1 MQANT
6 NNLRRLALARQG
18 LTQPAVFG
26 RGRPGALR
34 ALERLGYVQIDT
46 ISVVARAHNHTLWAR
61 VPNFQ
66 PRHIDALLQRKEAF
80 EYWFHAAAYLPM
92 RDYRFSLLRKH
103 AIKSGERHWYRSPDL
118 KLMQRL
124 LDQIRADGP
133 VRARDFEN
141 PTRGSTGWWD
151 WKPAKRALEQLFMQG
166 DLMISGREGFQKVY
180 DLPERVLPAN
190 IDDRVPSMTE
200 FAGHLIDVTL
210 ASHGFATKKSF
221 SYSRRG
227 QPLRVAI
234 DAVLN
239 QRCESGALVSGKLS
253 GGQTI
258 FGAPDDLATAQ
269 RRPLAQVRLLSPFDN
284 AIIQRERSQVLHA
297 FDYQLECYVTAS
309 KRRYGYYCLPILY
322 RDRFVGRVD
331 CKAHRREGRFEILR
345 LHIEREP
352 DEPEQFVEAFSNVL
366 KAYAAFNECSRTDL
380 GTAKLPSWGARLT
393 SLLERG

>member
-1 MQANT
+1 MQTNP

-18 LTQPAVFG
+18 LTRPASFG

-61 VPNFQ
+61 VPNFR
-66 PRHIDALLQRKEAF
+66 PEHIDAMVRRKEAF

-103 AIKSGERHWYRSPDL
+103 AIKSGQRHWQRSPDF
-118 KLMQRL
+118 KLMQRI
-124 LDQIRADGP
+124 LDQIRADGS

-141 PTRGSTGWWD
+141 PNRNNTGWWD
-151 WKPAKRALEQLFMQG
+151 WKPAKRALEQLFIQG

-180 DLPERVLPAN
+180 DLPERVLPAD
-190 IDDRVPSMTE
+190 IDDRVPKLPE
-200 FAGHLIDVTL
+200 FAEHLIDVTL
-210 ASHGFATKKSF
+210 ASHGFATRKSF

-234 DAVLN
+234 DTALK
-239 QRCESGALVSGKLS
+239 QRCAAGTLITHKLS
-253 GGQTI
+253 DGQVV
-258 FGAPDDLATAQ
+258 FGAPEDIEASQ
-269 RRPLAQVRLLSPFDN
+269 RRPTAQVRLLSPFDN
-284 AIIQRERSQVLHA
+284 AIIQRDRNQIVYA

-309 KRRYGYYCLPILY
+309 KRQYGYYCLPILY

-331 CKAHRREGRFEILR
+331 CKAHRREGRFEVIR
-345 LHIEREP
+345 LHIESEP
-352 DEPEQFVEAFSNVL
+352 DEPDRFAEAFSRVL
-366 KAYAAFNECSRTDL
+366 RDYASFNGCTRIDVSKTHP
-380 GTAKLPSWGARLT
+380 PSWRARLT
-393 SLLERG
+393 ALLERT

>member
-18 LTQPAVFG
+18 LTRPAVFG

-46 ISVVARAHNHTLWAR
+46 ISVVARAHNHTLWTR
-61 VPNFQ
+61 VPNFR

-80 EYWFHAAAYLPM
+80 EYWFHAASYLPM
-92 RDYRFSLLRKH
+92 RDYRFSLPRKH
-103 AIKSGERHWYRSPDL
+103 AIKAGERHWYRSRDL
-118 KLMQRL
+118 KLMHRI

-141 PTRGSTGWWD
+141 PTQRSTGWWD

-180 DLPERVLPAN
+180 DLPERVLPGD
-190 IDDRVPSMTE
+190 IDDHVPSVSE
-200 FAGHLIDVTL
+200 FAVHLIDVTL
-210 ASHGFATKKSF
+210 AAHGFATKKSF
-221 SYSRRG
+221 AYGRPG
-227 QPLRVAI
+227 QPLRMAI
-234 DAVLN
+234 DTALK
-239 QRCESGALVSGKLS
+239 QRCEAGDLVAQKLS

-258 FGAPDDLATAQ
+258 FGAPDDIAAPQ

-284 AIIQRERSQVLHA
+284 AIIQRDRNQAVHA

-309 KRRYGYYCLPILY
+309 KRQYGYYCLPILY
-322 RDRFVGRVD
+322 RDRFVGRID

-345 LHIEREP
+345 LHIESEP
-352 DEPEQFVEAFSNVL
+352 DEPDRFAAAFSNVL
-366 KAYAAFNECSRTDL
+366 KEYAAFNECSRIEL
-380 GTAKLPSWGARLT
+380 GTAQLPNWGPHLRT
-393 SLLERG
+393 LLES

>member
-1 MQANT
+1 
-6 NNLRRLALARQG
+6 
-18 LTQPAVFG
+18 
-26 RGRPGALR
+26 
-34 ALERLGYVQIDT
+34 
-46 ISVVARAHNHTLWAR
+46 
-61 VPNFQ
+61 
-66 PRHIDALLQRKEAF
+66 LLQRKEAF

-258 FGAPDDLATAQ
+258 FGAPDDLATTQ

-380 GTAKLPSWGARLT
+380 GTAKLPNWGARLT